1 MRRSKDRTPLADRMR
16 RLLGDE
22 YEAFAQACAGPPVS
36 GVRVNTLKLSV
47 ERFRAI
53 SPFALEPVPWC
64 SEGFYVSG
72 RDRPGKHPYYHA
84 GLYYVQEPSAMAPV
98 ELLGVRPGD
107 RVLDLCAAPG
117 GKSVQIACKLGK
129 RGLLVANDRHP
140 QRLAA
145 LVKNL
150 ELAGVPNAVVV
161 NEDAARLVE
170 VFRGIFDRVLVD
182 APCSGEARIRK
193 SGESAKTHGWR
204 ASADYAELQ
213 QTLLDAA
220 ADMLAP
226 GGVMVYSTC
235 TFAPEENEAVVLG
248 CLARRRDLEIVE
260 PVCFPGFSPGRPDWV
275 GAEGEREAEALRKT
289 VRIWPHAARGE
300 GHFVA
305 VFRKISDEPFG
316 RTGRTLPQTGAVV
329 DELSRFETEAVLD
342 ALGEA
347 VDWSDALRSGRLA
360 RLGDAVSLL
369 PEEWAAFA
377 EPLVGLR
384 VVRVGLHVGDFRP
397 SGWFR
402 LSHAFALAHPFARAK
417 RTVDFRADGA
427 DSQRELVRYLKGES
441 LFVPAERIDRDDGVS
456 PEGTVLVQVDGF
468 PLGWAK
474 WQDGLLKNGYPAGW
488 RWSP

>member
-1 MRRSKDRTPLADRMR
+1 MSKDHMLLAERMR
-16 RLLGDE
+16 RFLGEE
-22 YEAFAQACAGPPVS
+22 YEAFARACDGPPVS

-47 ERFRAI
+47 DQFRGMT
-53 SPFALEPVPWC
+53 PFALEPVPWC
-64 SEGFYVSG
+64 REGFYVSS

-117 GKSVQIACKLGK
+117 GKSVQIACKLER

-140 QRLAA
+140 QRVAA

-161 NEDAARLVE
+161 NEDAVRLAGA
-170 VFRGIFDRVLVD
+170 FRGRFDKILVD

-193 SGESAKTHGWR
+193 SGESVKTRGWR
-204 ASADYAELQ
+204 ASADYAALQ

-248 CLARRRDLEIVE
+248 CLARRRDLDVVE
-260 PVCFPGFSPGRPDWV
+260 PTRFPGFSSGRPDWV
-275 GAEGEREAEALRKT
+275 GAAGEREAEILRKT
-289 VRIWPHAARGE
+289 VRIWPHATRGE

-316 RTGRTLPQTGAVV
+316 RPGRTLPQTGAAV
-329 DELSRFETEAVLD
+329 DELSQFETEAVLA
-342 ALGEA
+342 ALSEA
-347 VDWSDALRSGRLA
+347 IDWPGVRRSGRFV

-369 PEEWAAFA
+369 LEECAAFA
-377 EPLVGLR
+377 ELFAGLR
-384 VVRVGLHVGDFRP
+384 VVRAGLHVGDFKPGGR
-397 SGWFR
+397 FR
-402 LSHAFALAHPFARAK
+402 LSHALALAHPFARAK
-417 RTVDFRADGA
+417 RTVGFRADGA
-427 DSQRELVRYLKGES
+427 DSERELVRYLKGES
-441 LFVPAERIDRDDGVS
+441 LFVPAERIDRDVGVS
-456 PEGTVLVQVDGF
+456 PEGIVLVEADGF
-468 PLGWAK
+468 PIGWAK

-488 RWSP
+488 RWAP